1 MSIKHLFLLNN
12 KKLLIIGAIYL
23 VKSTIQTSLIDVVH
37 FSFYLALLTCC
48 VSALLLHF
56 TLSLS
61 FLHFFDLIFL
71 QLQLCSA
78 YNYYLKT

>member
-37 FSFYLALLTCC
+37 FSFYLSLLTCC

-56 TLSLS
+56 TLSFEFSS
-61 FLHFFDLIFL
+61 FLRFDFPSTATLFCL
-71 QLQLCSA
+71 
-78 YNYYLKT
+78 